1 MGSHPCWKSRIRKFL
16 RSYLSGRKTTYR
28 RWSNTYSQQL
38 IREDIRDLTGIKSIG
53 DLETLYYLLPSKV
66 GSPISIPA
74 LSRDL
79 KITYNTVRSWLTA
92 FQRFFMVFSLSPW
105 TRRIARAIQK
115 EQKLYLWDA
124 PRIKDPAA
132 RFENMVAM
140 ELYRAVSIWNDMG
153 YGNFSLHFIK
163 NKEQQE
169 VDFLVA
175 NANDPIV
182 LIEAKFADSQPSAA
196 LVKFQNA
203 LRIPAV
209 QLVDQATGFR
219 RLSNNHQTILIAPAC
234 QWLAGLP

>member
-1 MGSHPCWKSRIRKFL
+1 
-16 RSYLSGRKTTYR
+16 
-28 RWSNTYSQQL
+28 
-38 IREDIRDLTGIKSIG
+38 
-53 DLETLYYLLPSKV
+53 
-66 GSPISIPA
+66 
-74 LSRDL
+74 
-79 KITYNTVRSWLTA
+79 
-92 FQRFFMVFSLSPW
+92 MVFSLSPW

-153 YGNFSLHFIK
+153 HGNFSLHFIK

-182 LIEAKFADSQPSAA
+182 LIEAKLADTQPSAA
-196 LVKFQNA
+196 LIKFQNA

-209 QLVDQATGFR
+209 QLVDQATGYR
-219 RLSNNHQTILIAPAC
+219 KLTSNDQTILIAPAC